1 MNPIAWPKP
10 GSPPTRRR
18 NREPIAPLV
27 AEGSHIDQSPA
38 TLAELVRDAQQ
49 RIAAA
54 GSTSARLDAE
64 VLLRHVTQLD
74 RVGLFTRLNEPVPDG
89 IALAFHDLVARRIA
103 GAPIAY
109 LTGSREFMGMDFSVS
124 PDVLI
129 PRPET
134 ELLVEWALAW
144 LSGRAGAVAID
155 VGTGSGAIAISLAAL
170 DTSSSNTII
179 ASDISETALN
189 IARANADRLLT
200 PYRRQ
205 NTHFVPGS
213 LLDWRDGP
221 ADLVLANLPYLTLGQ
236 IDENP
241 DLRAEPHNALDG
253 GRDGLDLVRALIAD
267 LPRVLAPHG
276 AVGLELDPSQTAT
289 VTDIL
294 SATFPGATIATIH
307 DLAGH
312 ARHVVMTLP

>member
-1 MNPIAWPKP
+1 V
-10 GSPPTRRR
+10 S
-18 NREPIAPLV
+18 
-27 AEGSHIDQSPA
+27 EGSQIDQLPT
-38 TLAELVRDAQQ
+38 TLAQLVLQAQQ

-54 GSTSARLDAE
+54 GSSSARLDAE
-64 VLLRHVTQLD
+64 VLLRHVLGLD
-74 RVGLFTRLNEPVPDG
+74 RVGLFTRMNEPVPEG
-89 IALAFHDLVARRIA
+89 IAPAYHDLVAQRVA
-103 GAPIAY
+103 GVPIAY

-124 PDVLI
+124 PDVLV

-134 ELLVEWALAW
+134 ELLVEWALTW
-144 LSGRAGAVAID
+144 LSGRANAVAID

-205 NTHFVPGS
+205 NTHIVPGS

-221 ADLVLANLPYLTLGQ
+221 ADLVLANLPYLTPGQ
-236 IDENP
+236 IAENT
-241 DLRAEPHNALDG
+241 DLRAEPQNALDG

-276 AVGLELDPSQTAT
+276 AAGLELDPDQTAI
-289 VTDIL
+289 VTELL
-294 SATFPGATIATIH
+294 STTFPGATIVTIQ

-312 ARHVVMTLP
+312 PRHVVMTLP